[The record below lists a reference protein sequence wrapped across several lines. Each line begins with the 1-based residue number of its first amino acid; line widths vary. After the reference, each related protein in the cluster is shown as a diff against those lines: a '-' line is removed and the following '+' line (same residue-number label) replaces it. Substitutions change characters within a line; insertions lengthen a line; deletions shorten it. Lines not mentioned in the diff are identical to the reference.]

1 MMDNVR
7 RGGEV
12 VGGQGGAAPD
22 FAYATLYRASR
33 WRDGLLHPAWAGG
46 RLLPASADPSEI
58 VRG

>member
-22 FAYATLYRASR
+22 FTYATLYRASR
-33 WRDGLLHPAWAGG
+33 WRDGRLQSAHEGG
-46 RLLPASADPSEI
+46 RLLPASADPSVI
-58 VRG
+58 ARA